1 MPAHFTHS
9 FELFLHLSWK
19 TRSDMRVNG
28 GNSLCANSIANLK
41 ETTFR
46 QLDFPFSNW
55 DPQFAMQCKLMVV
68 VSLALCI
75 IVFFLLMTVT
85 LPYCLYLRIFVF
97 AILECP
103 DSVLGDW
110 TSTSTSHFFLSSKM
124 RAVLVII
131 TGKLFRSHAKNTSK
145 LLWKELTRPICF
157 IKAGKWTEMQFI
169 YSYHPTWRKKNSTQ
183 KQYFS
188 KDETTNTNR

>member
-1 MPAHFTHS
+1 MHYS
-9 FELFLHLSWK
+9 
-19 TRSDMRVNG
+19 
-28 GNSLCANSIANLK
+28 
-41 ETTFR
+41 
-46 QLDFPFSNW
+46 
-55 DPQFAMQCKLMVV
+55 
-68 VSLALCI
+68 
-75 IVFFLLMTVT
+75 FFLLMTVT

-169 YSYHPTWRKKNSTQ
+169 YSYHPTWRKKTPLKNNIFQ
-183 KQYFS
+183 KTKQLIPTDSFWLEFHLNWS
-188 KDETTNTNR
+188 SSMPPIVIRLPTM